1 MKRHLDNLIH
11 QITADKK
18 KLGIMLSALAL
29 GLLLW
34 GRLLLQGV
42 PRTATA
48 DDPERTV
55 QSTDNNPDSGG
66 QALQIDK
73 PIPVVHVDLAST
85 PGRDPFGIDPSRY
98 KQNPGASRNALAA
111 KSTQVTPDE
120 DSRTAVV
127 RQEVMGLRLESVVTG
142 TRPRAYINGR
152 LLAPGDEYEGFKLI
166 QVTDRY
172 VLLTKYG
179 LIIRLRM

>member
-1 MKRHLDNLIH
+1 VKRHLDNLIH
-11 QITADKK
+11 QVTADKK
-18 KLGIMLSALAL
+18 RLGIMLCALAL

-48 DDPERTV
+48 DDPAKTA
-55 QSTDNNPDSGG
+55 QQADNNPRPDG
-66 QALQIDK
+66 QTLQNDK
-73 PIPVVHVDLAST
+73 PMPVVHVDLPAS

-98 KQNPGASRNALAA
+98 NRTPGGLRDASAA

-120 DSRTAVV
+120 DAKTAAV
-127 RQEVMGLRLESVVTG
+127 RQEAMELRLESVVTG

-166 QVTDRY
+166 QVTDRH

>member
-1 MKRHLDNLIH
+1 MKQFIENLIH
-11 QITADKK
+11 QATADKK
-18 KLGIMLSALAL
+18 KLGIMLCALAL

-48 DDPERTV
+48 DDPAKTA
-55 QSTDNNPDSGG
+55 QKADNNDPSDGKT
-66 QALQIDK
+66 LQNDK
-73 PIPVVHVDLAST
+73 PLPVVHVDLPAS

-98 KQNPGASRNALAA
+98 KRNPGASHRTSAA

-120 DSRTAVV
+120 DPKTAAV
-127 RQEVMGLRLESVVTG
+127 RQEAMELRLESVVTG
-142 TRPRAYINGR
+142 THPRAYINGR

-166 QVTDRY
+166 QVTDRH

>member
-1 MKRHLDNLIH
+1 MKHQLDNLIH

-18 KLGIMLSALAL
+18 KLGIMLCALAL

-48 DDPERTV
+48 DDPAKAAQKADN
-55 QSTDNNPDSGG
+55 QSDADG
-66 QALQIDK
+66 QTLQNDK
-73 PIPVVHVDLAST
+73 PMPVVHVDLPSS

-98 KQNPGASRNALAA
+98 KRNPGASRDTSAA
-111 KSTQVTPDE
+111 KSTQVIPDE
-120 DSRTAVV
+120 DAKTAAV
-127 RQEVMGLRLESVVTG
+127 RQEAMELRLESVVTG
-142 TRPRAYINGR
+142 NRPRAYINGR

-166 QVTDRY
+166 QVTDRH

>member
-1 MKRHLDNLIH
+1 VKQHLNNVIH
-11 QITADKK
+11 QITSDKK
-18 KLGIMLSALAL
+18 KLGVMLCALAI

-48 DDPERTV
+48 DDPAVSAMDPHNSPVETYSAA
-55 QSTDNNPDSGG
+55 QP
-66 QALQIDK
+66 AK
-73 PIPVVHVDLAST
+73 PMPVVHVDLPSK
-85 PGRDPFGIDPSRY
+85 PGRDLFGMDPSRY
-98 KQNPGASRNALAA
+98 RRTPGSGPGTRGA

-120 DSRTAVV
+120 DPQIAVV
-127 RQEVMGLRLESVVTG
+127 REEAIELRLESVLTG
-142 TRPRAYINGR
+142 TQPRAYINGY
-152 LLAPGDEYEGFKLI
+152 LLAPGDEYEGFTLI
-166 QVTDRY
+166 KVTDRH

>member
-1 MKRHLDNLIH
+1 MKHHLDNLIH
-11 QITADKK
+11 QLTTDKK
-18 KLGIMLSALAL
+18 KLGIMLCALAL

-48 DDPERTV
+48 DDPVKTA
-55 QSTDNNPDSGG
+55 QKADNTPRPAG
-66 QALQIDK
+66 QALQNDK
-73 PIPVVHVDLAST
+73 PMPVVHVDLPAS

-98 KQNPGASRNALAA
+98 KRNPSAPRTASAA

-120 DSRTAVV
+120 DAKTAAL
-127 RQEVMGLRLESVVTG
+127 RQEAMELRLESVVTG
-142 TRPRAYINGR
+142 THPRAYINGH

-172 VLLTKYG
+172 VILTKYG
-179 LIIRLRM
+179 LFVRLRM

>member
-1 MKRHLDNLIH
+1 MKEHLNKVIH

-18 KLGIMLSALAL
+18 KLGLMICALAI

-48 DDPERTV
+48 DEKHKTA
-55 QSTDNNPDSGG
+55 QAADNGSD
-66 QALQIDK
+66 QAATSAKSAK
-73 PIPVVHVDLAST
+73 PLPVVHVDLPAA
-85 PGRDPFGIDPSRY
+85 PGRDPFGLDPSRY
-98 KQNPGASRNALAA
+98 RRTPGTRTTQSDP
-111 KSTQVTPDE
+111 KSAQVTPDE
-120 DSRTAVV
+120 NPQIAAV
-127 RQEVMGLRLESVVTG
+127 RHEAMELRLESVVTG

-152 LLAPGDEYEGFKLI
+152 LLAPDEEIEGFTLI
-166 QVTDRY
+166 QVTDRH

-179 LIIRLRM
+179 LIIKLRM

>member
-11 QITADKK
+11 QVTADKK
-18 KLGIMLSALAL
+18 RLGIMLCALAL

-48 DDPERTV
+48 DDPAKTV
-55 QSTDNNPDSGG
+55 QNADNKPHPGG
-66 QALQIDK
+66 QPLHNDK
-73 PIPVVHVDLAST
+73 PLPVVQVDLPSS
-85 PGRDPFGIDPSRY
+85 PGRDPFGIDPSHY
-98 KQNPGASRNALAA
+98 KRNPLAPYRTSAA

-120 DSRTAVV
+120 DAKTAAV
-127 RQEVMGLRLESVVTG
+127 RQEAMELRLESVVTG
-142 TRPRAYINGR
+142 TRPRAFINGR

-166 QVTDRY
+166 QVTDRH

>member
-1 MKRHLDNLIH
+1 MKHHLENLIR
-11 QITADKK
+11 QVTADKK
-18 KLGIMLSALAL
+18 KLGIMLCALAL

-48 DDPERTV
+48 DDPAKTA
-55 QSTDNNPDSGG
+55 QNADNDPHADGKPLRN
-66 QALQIDK
+66 DK
-73 PIPVVHVDLAST
+73 PIPVVHVDLPSS

-98 KQNPGASRNALAA
+98 KRNPGASHRTTAA

-120 DSRTAVV
+120 DPKTAAL
-127 RQEVMGLRLESVVTG
+127 RQEAMELRLESVVTG

-166 QVTDRY
+166 QVTDRH

>member
-1 MKRHLDNLIH
+1 MKDHLHQLIY

-18 KLGIMLSALAL
+18 KLGVMLCALAL

-48 DDPERTV
+48 DDPET
-55 QSTDNNPDSGG
+55 QTQATDNSPLNASDGHRSV
-66 QALQIDK
+66 K
-73 PIPVVHVDLAST
+73 PVPVVHVDLPAS
-85 PGRDPFGIDPSRY
+85 PGRDLFGLDPSRY
-98 KQNPGASRNALAA
+98 RRTPGSRQQDIGPKSAQVMPDVDPQIAALR
-111 KSTQVTPDE
+111 DE
-120 DSRTAVV
+120 AM
-127 RQEVMGLRLESVVTG
+127 ELRLESVVTG
-142 TRPRAYINGR
+142 SRPRAYINGH
-152 LLAPGDEYEGFKLI
+152 LLAPGDEYEGFTLI
-166 QVTDRY
+166 QVTDRH

>member
-1 MKRHLDNLIH
+1 VKHLLENLIH
-11 QITADKK
+11 QATADKK
-18 KLGIMLSALAL
+18 KLGIMLCALAL

-48 DDPERTV
+48 DGPAKTAQDADSKP
-55 QSTDNNPDSGG
+55 NPDG
-66 QALQIDK
+66 QSLQNDK
-73 PIPVVHVDLAST
+73 PIPVVQIDLPSS
-85 PGRDPFGIDPSRY
+85 PGRDPFGINPSRY
-98 KQNPGASRNALAA
+98 KRNPKATRDASAA

-120 DSRTAVV
+120 DPGTAAV
-127 RQEVMGLRLESVVTG
+127 RREAMELRLESVVTG

-166 QVTDRY
+166 QVTDRH

>member
-1 MKRHLDNLIH
+1 MKDRIDQLIQ

-18 KLGIMLSALAL
+18 KLGFMLCALAI

-48 DDPERTV
+48 DDPD
-55 QSTDNNPDSGG
+55 TDK
-66 QALQIDK
+66 QAIKNMDPETNK
-73 PIPVVHVDLAST
+73 ADTSFKTRPVVHIDLPSS
-85 PGRDPFGIDPSRY
+85 PGRDIFGIDPNRY
-98 KQNPGASRNALAA
+98 RRTTGDRHDDIGP
-111 KSTQVTPDE
+111 KSTQVTPDV
-120 DSRTAVV
+120 DPRVDAV
-127 RQEVMGLRLESVVTG
+127 RQEAMGLSLESVVTG

-152 LLAPGDEYEGFKLI
+152 LLAPGDEIDGFTLI
-166 QVTDRY
+166 QVTDRH
-172 VLLTKYG
+172 VLLTKYS

>member
-1 MKRHLDNLIH
+1 MKDHLDNLIR
-11 QITADKK
+11 QLTADKK

-48 DDPERTV
+48 ENPGKTAQADKRSDDA
-55 QSTDNNPDSGG
+55 G
-66 QALQIDK
+66 QVLQAEQ
-73 PIPVVHVDLAST
+73 PVPVIHVDLPSH

-98 KQNPGASRNALAA
+98 KRNPEALVRKMGA
-111 KSTQVTPDE
+111 KSPQVTPDE
-120 DSRTAVV
+120 DPRVAAV
-127 RQEVMGLRLESVVTG
+127 RQEAMELRLESVVTG
-142 TRPRAYINGR
+142 ARPRAYINGH

-166 QVTDRY
+166 QVTDRH

-179 LIIRLRM
+179 LIIRLKM